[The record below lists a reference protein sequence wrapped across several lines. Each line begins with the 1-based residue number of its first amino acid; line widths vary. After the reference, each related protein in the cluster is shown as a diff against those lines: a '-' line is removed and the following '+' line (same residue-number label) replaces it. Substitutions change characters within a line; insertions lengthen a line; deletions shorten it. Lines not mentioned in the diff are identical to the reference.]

1 MLTVKSPLV
10 RWTALLL
17 TAVTAVPC
25 LTAAYLRCCTATM
38 YTVLGTDRCTRT
50 NLRSANMCN
59 LINVFI
65 LYLWDFC
72 KTARL
77 AEIPKYLI
85 NLYTLLNAILADNFP
100 VFGEK
105 IKNTP
110 WKTFIYYLPL
120 PPLLVLYTLNTLP
133 VHWTPSLYTLDPL
146 PVYTRHPTCIP
157 WTPYPRINA
166 PNTLHKLKS
175 CTVPFLYRSDLVTF
189 RRMLY
194 RPDVCNC
201 TMPYVHRTVPAYAVQ
216 YPA

>member
-1 MLTVKSPLV
+1 
-10 RWTALLL
+10 
-17 TAVTAVPC
+17 
-25 LTAAYLRCCTATM
+25 M

-157 WTPYPRINA
+157 WTPYLSCIPWTPYLSCI
-166 PNTLHKLKS
+166 PWTPYLSLYPGHPTCIPWTPYLYTLDTLPVYPGHPTPAS
-175 CTVPFLYRSDLVTF
+175 
-189 RRMLY
+189 M
-194 RPDVCNC
+194 
-201 TMPYVHRTVPAYAVQ
+201 HRTLCIS
-216 YPA
+216 